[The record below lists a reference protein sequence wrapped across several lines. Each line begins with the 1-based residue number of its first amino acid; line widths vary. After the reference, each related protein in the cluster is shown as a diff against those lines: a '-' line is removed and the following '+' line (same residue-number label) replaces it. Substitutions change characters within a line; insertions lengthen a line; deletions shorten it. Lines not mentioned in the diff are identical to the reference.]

1 MLIRSYIVAGVV
13 QGVGF
18 RWFTREQARRR
29 GLRGWVRNEPDG
41 TVRAVAAGLAGT
53 LDDFEVALQQGPPGS
68 RVDDVRVEPA
78 SPQQPDDLPHP
89 FAVLR

>member
-1 MLIRSYIVAGVV
+1 MLIRSYVVEGVV

-41 TVRAVAAGLAGT
+41 TVRAVAAGLAGI
-53 LDDFEVALQQGPPGS
+53 LDEFEAVLQEGPAGS
-68 RVDDVRVEPA
+68 RVDLVRVEPA
-78 SPQQPDDLPHP
+78 GPSLLEDLPLP
-89 FAVLR
+89 FAVMR